1 MENISGK
8 IGVQKSGFGV
18 KNDIVFEYTSIII
31 CAPQDHVFARILAHN
46 SLNVYANVATSVRPR
61 FSSCHISDLK
71 AHLVHF
77 YSLKVSTYTY
87 THTRHTYRSFMA
99 ANGSRSNGIQEGG
112 TQLSNLF

>member
-77 YSLKVSTYTY
+77 YSLKVSMYLFSPSL
-87 THTRHTYRSFMA
+87 RFCPSFPLPRFV
-99 ANGSRSNGIQEGG
+99 S
-112 TQLSNLF
+112 LFSIF